1 MKFGVVFEKIV
12 EADFP
17 QGYFYAHIP
26 TLSLTTHGEGIE
38 GARTAAYDLIKLW
51 IEEKIANG

>member
-12 EADFP
+12 EQDFP

-38 GARTAAYDLIKLW
+38 GARTAAHDLIKLW
-51 IEEKIANG
+51 IEEK